1 MTSKR
6 ETRIL
11 REPEGVLPNS
21 LALGYVVTAQ
31 IIGLFLI
38 TREQVTAVPV
48 GILLTAHS
56 MVIAAYLIHE
66 CAHMNLFRARGLN
79 RGVGELMAWIAG
91 AACTSFERI
100 RHFHIRHHRDRADI
114 ARFDY
119 KAFLR
124 RRSVRVRRLVYGLEW
139 AYIPAVELIM
149 HAQVLVSPFVDVDD
163 ALRAERPRVL
173 LVLLSRTALFAGLYS
188 LQPWS
193 LLWFALAY
201 LLFITVMNFGDAF
214 HHTFDQYFIS
224 SDDQP
229 VPMDGKDRAYEQRHT
244 YSNLVSPQHPWL
256 NLLTLNFGYHNAH
269 HERASVPWYR
279 LPGLHRELF
288 ADADLQL
295 LPYRQLWRTFHR
307 NRLARILDDDYGSV
321 GAGERRADAFV
332 GAHGVSFLTVT

>member
-6 ETRIL
+6 ETRL
-11 REPEGVLPNS
+11 MREPAGLLPNS
-21 LALGYVVTAQ
+21 MALAYAVTAQ
-31 IIGLFLI
+31 IAGLFVI
-38 TREQVTAVPV
+38 TREQAAGVSI

-66 CAHMNLFRARGLN
+66 CAHMNLFRARALN
-79 RGVGELMAWIAG
+79 RWTGELMAWIAG
-91 AACTSFERI
+91 AAYASFERI
-100 RHFHIRHHRDRADI
+100 RHLHIRHHRERADV

-119 KAFLR
+119 RTFLHNR
-124 RRSVRVRRLVYGLEW
+124 PGWVRKLVYGLEW

-149 HAQVLVSPFVDVDD
+149 HAQVLVSPFVVPS
-163 ALRAERPRVL
+163 LMAERPRVL
-173 LVLLSRTALFAGLYS
+173 LVLATRLALFFGLCS

-201 LLFITVMNFGDAF
+201 LLFMTVMNFGDAF
-214 HHTFDQYFIS
+214 HHTFDQSFVAG
-224 SDDQP
+224 DDEP
-229 VPMDGKDRAYEQRHT
+229 VPMVSKDRAYEQRHT
-244 YSNLVSPQHPWL
+244 YSNLVSPRHPWL

-279 LPGLHRELF
+279 LPALHRQLYAGE
-288 ADADLQL
+288 DRQL
-295 LPYRQLWRTFHR
+295 LPCRQLWRTFHR

-321 GAGERRADAFV
+321 GEGERRADGFV

>member
-1 MTSKR
+1 
-6 ETRIL
+6 
-11 REPEGVLPNS
+11 VLPNS
-21 LALGYVVTAQ
+21 LALAYAVTAQ
-31 IIGLFLI
+31 LFGLFFI
-38 TREQVTAVPV
+38 TREQAPSIGL

-66 CAHMNLFRARGLN
+66 CAHMNLFRARALN
-79 RGVGELMAWIAG
+79 RGAGELMAWIAG
-91 AACTSFERI
+91 AAYTSFERI
-100 RHFHIRHHRDRADI
+100 RHFHIRHHRDRADV

-119 KAFLR
+119 KAFLLDR
-124 RRSVRVRRLVYGLEW
+124 PGWVRRLVYGLEW

-149 HAQVLVSPFVDVDD
+149 HAQVLVSPFVDDTLK
-163 ALRAERPRVL
+163 AQRPRVL
-173 LVLLSRTALFAGLYS
+173 LVLASRLALFVGLYS

-214 HHTFDQYFIS
+214 HHTFDQYFVAA
-224 SDDQP
+224 DDEP
-229 VPMDGKDRAYEQRHT
+229 VPMEGKDRAYEQSHT
-244 YSNLVSPQHPWL
+244 YSNLVSPRRPCL
-256 NLLTLNFGYHNAH
+256 NLLILNFGYHNAH

-279 LPGLHRELF
+279 LPALHRELY

-307 NRLARILDDDYGSV
+307 NRLARILDDDYGAV
-321 GAGERRADAFV
+321 GEGEGRADGFV